1 MRFNLQR
8 TSPRSQNDTEEYLQ
22 KNHAGSHMHR
32 RKQNTNSLF
41 TLVAPHQRPFR
52 GHTRCSLLLRFL
64 QPEWLSCGSC
74 RSLSLFCTSTATA
87 FSRSRA
93 AETEVETS
101 LFGCAVWEGQH
112 VRREEGLGFSFCSKC
127 RAQET
132 TAHVSLKPSGRK
144 HAQTLCQSS

>member
-22 KNHAGSHMHR
+22 KSRRKSYAPKKTEHQFSLHPCGSSPATISGSHVV
-32 RKQNTNSLF
+32 F
-41 TLVAPHQRPFR
+41 TASPFPATRMAQLWKLQVAQLVLHLN
-52 GHTRCSLLLRFL
+52 CYRF
-64 QPEWLSCGSC
+64 QPQPSC
-74 RSLSLFCTSTATA
+74 RDGGRDVSLWMCSVG
-87 FSRSRA
+87 RA
-93 AETEVETS
+93 
-101 LFGCAVWEGQH
+101 